1 MKEGLGPPT
10 HISITRRDSTT
21 MKYLY
26 FLLFLLPV
34 SLFAQQ
40 LPNSPAFSSGNF
52 AWNPAMTAPW
62 SYMETQAIYQ
72 QEWLG
77 FEDAPQTL
85 SASIQ
90 VPLVA
95 LNMSFGAQL
104 TQDNIGPL
112 QQTSISLMYAYQLRL
127 SYHDRLAIGI
137 VANANQYGFD
147 GSNLAAFDLDDV
159 ALIGG
164 VNKESQINFGLGAY
178 YTSVN
183 TEEMD
188 EPHLFAGLSVM
199 QALPGELSFESAAA
213 LANLKRNLHAFGQLG
228 YRFVQRNGYVQ
239 PSVQVLY
246 ASPNLTHFQLDVQY
260 EMFDTFWAGLSMDSA
275 FRAGLQLGFIIPNV
289 GDGSVRIGSM
299 ASYNLTS
306 SGTAQGMSVQALV
319 GYRYEL

>member
-1 MKEGLGPPT
+1 L
-10 HISITRRDSTT
+10 
-21 MKYLY
+21 
-26 FLLFLLPV
+26 
-34 SLFAQQ
+34 AQQ

-62 SYMETQAIYQ
+62 SYVETQAIYQ

-127 SYHDRLAIGI
+127 SYHDRLAIGM
-137 VANANQYGFD
+137 VANASQFGFD
-147 GSNLAAFDLDDV
+147 GSNLSAFDLDDV
-159 ALIGG
+159 ALVGG
-164 VNKESQINFGLGAY
+164 VNKESQINFGLGVY

-188 EPHLFAGLSVM
+188 EAHFFAGLSIM
-199 QALPGELSFESAAA
+199 QALPGELSFESVTA

-228 YRFVQRNGYVQ
+228 YRFVQDNGYLQ
-239 PSVQVLY
+239 PSVQLLY
-246 ASPNLTHFQLDVQY
+246 ATPNLTYFQLDVQY
-260 EMFDTFWAGLSMDSA
+260 EMFDTFWAGLSMDSN
-275 FRAGLQLGFIIPNV
+275 FRAGLQLGFIIPNI
-289 GDGSVRIGSM
+289 GDGALRIGSM

-306 SGTAQGMSVQALV
+306 RSTEQGMSVQALV
-319 GYRYEL
+319 GYRYEF